1 MEKFMK
7 KSKVITFIGGFYI
20 FGGIISFLSLLL
32 GGSPLNTVFALPDI
46 PDYVVKFLLAIIYI
60 PAGYL
65 FLKRVKF
72 SNWLILVLAVLT
84 FCISAELTTTFNA
97 QPYIG
102 NMLYSLFVIIVTIIR
117 RKEFTNNINFT
128 IYKKQNMLFSA
139 IWFTKNAGR
148 RASRPPRPVLSHGLF
163 STHLEACSSG
173 DWIICPACPPT
184 TPGKPCYGWLFTVL
198 NA

>member
-1 MEKFMK
+1 MNH
-7 KSKVITFIGGFYI
+7 
-20 FGGIISFLSLLL
+20 IIDIRI
-32 GGSPLNTVFALPDI
+32 VFDLPDI

-117 RKEFTNNINFT
+117 RKEFTNNIKST
-128 IYKKQNMLFSA
+128 I
-139 IWFTKNAGR
+139 
-148 RASRPPRPVLSHGLF
+148 
-163 STHLEACSSG
+163 
-173 DWIICPACPPT
+173 
-184 TPGKPCYGWLFTVL
+184 
-198 NA
+198 